1 MTRNTTLDIATLGR
15 RLRDK
20 TVAALALSAVLP
32 VTVTAYIVQAHV
44 RPALDPSD
52 TARFWA
58 VHLLLLFTLLG
69 VVAGG
74 YVIWTVA
81 RAIGRIASL
90 APSQSAGDSGE
101 DADDLGRLVASLG
114 VTLSRGESQ
123 AKELDSITAR
133 FVVVE
138 QELAAAKS
146 RLRDR
151 ERAVWAATVM
161 DIARAHRPSGALRR
175 QAVGEADPVLP
186 HLDVEGL
193 EVGLEQAGGLALV
206 PPGGD

>member
-1 MTRNTTLDIATLGR
+1 MTRKTTLDIATLGR
-15 RLRDK
+15 RLRDR

-32 VTVTAYIVQAHV
+32 VTVTTYIVQSHV

-52 TARFWA
+52 TVRFWA

-69 VVAGG
+69 IVAGG

-81 RAIGRIASL
+81 RAVGRIAAL
-90 APSQSAGDSGE
+90 VPSESADNCGE
-101 DADDLGRLVASLG
+101 DPDDLGGLVASLSA
-114 VTLSRGESQ
+114 TLSHSKSQ

-138 QELAAAKS
+138 QELAVAKG

-161 DIARAHRPSGALRR
+161 DIACAHRPSGALRR